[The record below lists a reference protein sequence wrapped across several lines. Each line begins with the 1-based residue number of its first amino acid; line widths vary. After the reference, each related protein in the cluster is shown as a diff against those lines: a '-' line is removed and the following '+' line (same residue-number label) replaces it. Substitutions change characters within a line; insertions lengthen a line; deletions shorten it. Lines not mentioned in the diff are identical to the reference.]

1 MLCCVKLPTES
12 LAKRKLMA
20 PLQTSIKVLVGQV
33 LSSVSWMVIIGT

>member
-1 MLCCVKLPTES
+1 
-12 LAKRKLMA
+12 MA